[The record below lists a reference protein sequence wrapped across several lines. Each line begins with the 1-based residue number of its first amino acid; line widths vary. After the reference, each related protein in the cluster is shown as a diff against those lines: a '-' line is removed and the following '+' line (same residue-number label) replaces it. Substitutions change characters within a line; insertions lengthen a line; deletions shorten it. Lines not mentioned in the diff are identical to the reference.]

1 MEVVDGDDDDQ
12 DEAAGSNAAEMTPA
26 PISRAV
32 SEPAPSRPPGKDE
45 DDGQSKPAS
54 PKPHPLSISF
64 KPPTPTPG
72 PDDDGLGDALRPPQE
87 GVDDFDAD
95 MGGDM
100 SLDMTGMGPDGEQFE
115 GAQDMS
121 QLQPTDALL
130 GGPLMDE
137 AMGDPFT
144 VPPS

>member
-1 MEVVDGDDDDQ
+1 MRCG
-12 DEAAGSNAAEMTPA
+12 N
-26 PISRAV
+26 R
-32 SEPAPSRPPGKDE
+32 K
-45 DDGQSKPAS
+45 K
-54 PKPHPLSISF
+54 
-64 KPPTPTPG
+64 
-72 PDDDGLGDALRPPQE
+72 

-100 SLDMTGMGPDGEQFE
+100 SLDMTGIGPDGEQFE

-137 AMGDPFT
+137 AMGDPFS

>member
-1 MEVVDGDDDDQ
+1 M
-12 DEAAGSNAAEMTPA
+12 
-26 PISRAV
+26 
-32 SEPAPSRPPGKDE
+32 
-45 DDGQSKPAS
+45 
-54 PKPHPLSISF
+54 
-64 KPPTPTPG
+64 
-72 PDDDGLGDALRPPQE
+72 RPPQE

-100 SLDMTGMGPDGEQFE
+100 SLDMTGIGPDGEQFE

-137 AMGDPFT
+137 AMGDPFS